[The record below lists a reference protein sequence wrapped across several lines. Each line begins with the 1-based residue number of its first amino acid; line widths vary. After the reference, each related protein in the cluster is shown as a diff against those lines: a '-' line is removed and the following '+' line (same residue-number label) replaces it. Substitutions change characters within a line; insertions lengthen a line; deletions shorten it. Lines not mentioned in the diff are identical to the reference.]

1 MSDIVL
7 DVQGQPA
14 APGPGQIVIFADD
27 ITQQAQAKINNGAVE
42 TLGDLDNVSVA
53 NVAAAFAADTY
64 LAGSSI
70 LLPRS
75 QPRIGTT
82 YRCRFDMVK
91 TAAGVA
97 AFAINVRFGVN
108 QTTADAAR
116 LTFTFGAGTAA
127 VDTGIFE
134 VFVHFR
140 SIGAA
145 GVIAGMCRCTHHLA
159 ATGLIS
165 TGASGTG
172 IITNQVSAGFDTT
185 VPSSFIGISVNGGA
199 AFSGTNSIVQARLY
213 KI

>member
-1 MSDIVL
+1 MSELVL

-14 APGPGQIVIFADD
+14 APAAGQIIVFPDD
-27 ITQQAQAKINNGAVE
+27 ITMQVQAKRDNGGVE
-42 TLGDLDNVSVA
+42 TLGDIANASTASVA
-53 NVAAAFAADTY
+53 AGFAADTY
-64 LAGSSI
+64 LAGSASLI
-70 LLPRS
+70 PRS

-82 YRCRFDMVK
+82 WRCRFDMVK

-127 VDTGIFE
+127 IDTGIFE

-145 GVIAGMCRCTHHLA
+145 GVIAGMCRCDHHLA

-165 TGASGTG
+165 TGAAGTG
-172 IITNQVSAGFDTT
+172 IITNQISAGFDTT
-185 VPSSFIGISVNGGA
+185 VASSFIGISVNGGA
-199 AFSGTNSIVQARLY
+199 AFSGTNTIVQSKLY
-213 KI
+213 KV

>member
-1 MSDIVL
+1 MSEIVL

-14 APGPGQIVIFADD
+14 APAAGQVIIYPDD
-27 ITQQAQAKINNGAVE
+27 ITLQLQAKINNGAVE

-64 LAGSSI
+64 LAGSAI

-127 VDTGIFE
+127 IDTGIFE

-145 GVIAGMCRCTHHLA
+145 GVIAGMARCTHHLA

-185 VPSSFIGISVNGGA
+185 VASSFIGISVNGGA